1 MRRRVERREIKFPAR
16 VRRRMGEVVELSEQE
31 GAACEEAKIWVCAL
45 SYTRASGV
53 FRLEL
58 KFSEN
63 SKFARLCRHLI
74 GPVAAGKGRPW
85 SEERSGALELGTC
98 FYSVP
103 QVGSHGQTGCC
114 VVAISVV
121 NSDRSWK

>member
-1 MRRRVERREIKFPAR
+1 
-16 VRRRMGEVVELSEQE
+16 MGNLIPCEGSEADGGGGGALRAGGDQR
-31 GAACEEAKIWVCAL
+31 GAAGEEAKIWVCAL
-45 SYTRASGV
+45 IYIRASGV

-85 SEERSGALELGTC
+85 SEARSGTVVLKTC

-103 QVGSHGQTGCC
+103 QVGNHGQTGCC